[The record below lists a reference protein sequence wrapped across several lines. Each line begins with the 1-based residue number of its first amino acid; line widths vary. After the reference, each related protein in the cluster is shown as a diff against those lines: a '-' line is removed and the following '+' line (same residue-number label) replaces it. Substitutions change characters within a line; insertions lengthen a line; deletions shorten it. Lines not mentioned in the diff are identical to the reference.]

1 MALEYLSNDTHC
13 NLSITPNVEF
23 RDRFRVE
30 FRDSLFLASSKRNVC
45 VRDRFRVSFS
55 CNF

>member
-1 MALEYLSNDTHC
+1 MALEYLSNDTYIT
-13 NLSITPNVEF
+13 LTITPNIEF

-30 FRDSLFLASSKRNVC
+30 FRDSRFFASSKRNVC